1 MGSNS
6 RSDPRTSTW
15 TMLLTGLAAL
25 VGKTPVELQDP
36 TDTVLQ
42 LTRMAQAE
50 ARLRLCFSTEFQP
63 RRFFMKSKTLTSA
76 LRVLSLLLLVSAVCT
91 FAQARRPVH
100 FSGVINDYSPF
111 DPTIMGSPYEMHG
124 QWSLDLHEWGTADFS
139 VDMTMSDYGM
149 TNGVFDA
156 TKGGQGSHTHHIRL
170 TNIKITPGILG
181 CPQFGTNP
189 VTGGFQITR
198 PGQSGDREW
207 KHRPL
212 RSHNS
217 AYIDSARLHHGRK
230 RNPVLEHDDA
240 VRRASCDEAFRDAAY
255 PWRRE

>member
-1 MGSNS
+1 
-6 RSDPRTSTW
+6 
-15 TMLLTGLAAL
+15 
-25 VGKTPVELQDP
+25 
-36 TDTVLQ
+36 
-42 LTRMAQAE
+42 
-50 ARLRLCFSTEFQP
+50 
-63 RRFFMKSKTLTSA
+63 MKSKTLTSA

-91 FAQARRPVH
+91 FSQARRPVH

-189 VTGGFQITR
+189 VTGGFQITG
-198 PGQSGDREW
+198 PVSLVTGNGSTAPFDPTTPPTSTLHVCITGGNEILYSNMTMQFGGLAAT
-207 KHRPL
+207 KHFGMQP
-212 RSHNS
+212 
-217 AYIDSARLHHGRK
+217 IHGVVNK
-230 RNPVLEHDDA
+230 PVLDSIGKD
-240 VRRASCDEAFRDAAY
+240 R
-255 PWRRE
+255 